1 MLKKG
6 TAAGQSFFVGKL
18 NSFLECRLSKITI
31 YAGYA
36 ESTRKYLQ
44 KGVFF
49 GIIQKKAVTTAVE
62 NDTEMRNL
70 Q

>member
-49 GIIQKKAVTTAVE
+49 GII
-62 NDTEMRNL
+62 
-70 Q
+70 